1 MTNEKTY
8 PFKEGDDYW
17 ILTES
22 TSEFVWSCWD
32 DISEEMHDENPDRQ
46 YFTDGEVLD
55 IGRVNGI
62 KIQTNAELR
71 SIQSL

>member
-46 YFTDGEVLD
+46 YFTDDEVLD

-71 SIQSL
+71 SI

>member
-1 MTNEKTY
+1 MSKEKTY

-22 TSEFVWSCWD
+22 TSEFIWSCWD

-46 YFTDGEVLD
+46 YFTDDEVQNT
-55 IGRVNGI
+55 IE
-62 KIQTNAELR
+62 Q
-71 SIQSL
+71 

>member
-1 MTNEKTY
+1 MTNEKIY

-17 ILTES
+17 ILTEN

-32 DISEEMHDENPDRQ
+32 DISKEMHDENPDRQ
-46 YFTDGEVLD
+46 YFTDDEVLE

-62 KIQTNAELR
+62 KIQ
-71 SIQSL
+71 

>member
-46 YFTDGEVLD
+46 YFTDD
-55 IGRVNGI
+55 RY
-62 KIQTNAELR
+62 
-71 SIQSL
+71 

>member
-1 MTNEKTY
+1 MSKEKTY
-8 PFKEGDDYW
+8 PFKEGDGYW